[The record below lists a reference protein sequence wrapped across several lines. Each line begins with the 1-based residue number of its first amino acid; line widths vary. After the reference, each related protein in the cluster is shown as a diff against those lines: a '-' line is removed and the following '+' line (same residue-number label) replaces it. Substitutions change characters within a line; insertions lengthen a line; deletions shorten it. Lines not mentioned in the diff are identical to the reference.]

1 MKVCKKVDCIH
12 YSNNLKCGLH
22 DEDCKN
28 YSNYNSYGYH
38 NYDEIVTRFL
48 ECEEELQ
55 MVKKQL
61 KQHKRL
67 REENKQL
74 KSELNDW
81 KQRFNSSEE
90 RYKSFSQSSVEC
102 IQKKEERFKKEQ
114 NKVAECTLIDGYNCS
129 LCGASQADIRK
140 KYSNFCSNCG
150 AKIKELKG
158 ESDG

>member
-55 MVKKQL
+55 TVKKQL

-74 KSELNDW
+74 KS
-81 KQRFNSSEE
+81 
-90 RYKSFSQSSVEC
+90 
-102 IQKKEERFKKEQ
+102 EQ

-150 AKIKELKG
+150 AKIKE
-158 ESDG
+158 